1 MWVRQMKKRI
11 IFGVI
16 LLLGLLF
23 SIGLLRFQPSKNIL
37 TASASETQAS
47 YADIPHKGT
56 VTMLDLG
63 ADKCIP
69 CKMMAPIIEK
79 LKKDYNGKADIIF
92 IDVWKDPK
100 QGERFKIS
108 SIPTQIFF
116 DKDGKEA
123 GRHEGFLKE
132 ALIVEKLKE
141 LGVK

>member
-1 MWVRQMKKRI
+1 MKKRI
-11 IFGVI
+11 FFGVT
-16 LLLGLLF
+16 LLIGLLF
-23 SIGLLRFQPSKNIL
+23 ITGVIKFQPSKNVSPA
-37 TASASETQAS
+37 TAAETQTT
-47 YADIPHKGT
+47 YADIPRKGT

-79 LKKDYNGKADIIF
+79 LKTDYNGKADIIF

-116 DKDGKEA
+116 DKDGKET

-132 ALIVEKLKE
+132 EAIVAKLKE